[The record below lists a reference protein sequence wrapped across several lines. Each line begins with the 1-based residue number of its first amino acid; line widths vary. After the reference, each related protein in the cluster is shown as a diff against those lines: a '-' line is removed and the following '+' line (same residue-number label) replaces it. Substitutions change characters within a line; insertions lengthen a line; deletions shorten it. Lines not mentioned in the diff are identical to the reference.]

1 MKTANF
7 KEKAGKTV
15 FTIAAMIC
23 VIAVIAIFGFMIV
36 KSLPAFRKIGF
47 FNFVFGDNWSPDRLD
62 KYDDASLSGTYGV
75 FKMIIG
81 TLAATVGAL
90 VIGGTLGYFTAVF
103 IAFYC
108 PERLKKIFSSTVNLL
123 AGIPSVVYGFFG
135 IMFLLPLLA
144 NFAPNNGSGLLATSL
159 ILGIM
164 IMPTVVSLSKTS
176 LEAVPRAYY
185 EGALALGSTHSQAVF
200 GTVTKA
206 AKSGVTAS
214 LVLGIG
220 RALGETMAVV
230 MVAGNSVA
238 YPDSLFNSFRVLTAN
253 IVMEMGYAG
262 EVQQGALV
270 ATGVILLVF
279 VLIVNLIFGAI
290 SKKTIKSAV
299 NKTGLFSRIFKKDD
313 EKSNVTGKITN
324 GIATDEKSGVKNSV
338 ASGVASKITS
348 GVATDEKSNEKGGEK
363 NDAKNGVTKRNIFFE
378 KIGDFFSSLKYK
390 MKTASVGAGVSVG
403 AGIFAGITLLLI
415 IGFVLVKGAPTL
427 FSNPHLLFGK
437 YEFNSEKITIL
448 PSIVTTL
455 MTVALSLLV
464 AVPIGICTA
473 IFLNEYAK
481 KNNVFIKIIRGAIDL
496 LNGVPSIVYGLFGMI
511 TFVALIKGRS
521 TIMAGSLTVGIML
534 LPTIVRSTEE
544 SLKSVQDSLREGSFA
559 LGAGKMRTIFKIV
572 LPSALPGI
580 LSAIILSMGRVI
592 SESAPFIYTMG
603 SVISA
608 MPGGYFDSNA
618 TLAVALYRLS
628 GEGWYV
634 NEAYA
639 TAVVLIVLVL
649 ALNFLAELIAG
660 KLNKKLQ
667 GEK

>member
-23 VIAVIAIFGFMIV
+23 VIAVIAIFGFMLV

-135 IMFLLPLLA
+135 ITFLLPLLA

-206 AKSGVTAS
+206 AESGVTAS

-313 EKSNVTGKITN
+313 EKS
-324 GIATDEKSGVKNSV
+324 GVKNSV

-348 GVATDEKSNEKGGEK
+348 GVATDEKGGEK

-455 MTVALSLLV
+455 MTLALSLLV

-608 MPGGYFDSNA
+608 MPAGYFDSNA

-660 KLNKKLQ
+660 KLNEKLQ
-667 GEK
+667 GKK

>member
-23 VIAVIAIFGFMIV
+23 VIAVIAIFGFMLV

-90 VIGGTLGYFTAVF
+90 AIGGTLGYFTAVF

-135 IMFLLPLLA
+135 ITFLLPLLA

-299 NKTGLFSRIFKKDD
+299 NKTGLFSRIFKKD
-313 EKSNVTGKITN
+313 N
-324 GIATDEKSGVKNSV
+324 EKSGAKNSV

-348 GVATDEKSNEKGGEK
+348 GVATDKKGGEKGGEK
-363 NDAKNGVTKRNIFFE
+363 NDAKSGVTKRNIVFE

-437 YEFNSEKITIL
+437 YEFNSEKITVL

>member
-1 MKTANF
+1 MNTTKI
-7 KEKAGKTV
+7 KEKTGQTIFTV
-15 FTIAAMIC
+15 AAVIC
-23 VIAVIAIFGFMIV
+23 VIAVAAIFVFMLI
-36 KSLPAFRKIGF
+36 KSIPALNKIGLF
-47 FNFVFGDNWSPDRLD
+47 DFIFGDNWSPDRLD
-62 KYDDASLSGTYGV
+62 KYENATLSGSYGIL
-75 FKMIIG
+75 KMIVG

-90 VIGGTLGYFTAVF
+90 LIGGTLGYFTAVF

-108 PERLKKIFSSTVNLL
+108 PKKLKKIFSSMVNLL

-135 IMFLLPLLA
+135 IVFLLPLLA

-176 LEAVPRAYY
+176 LEAVPRSYY

-238 YPDSLFNSFRVLTAN
+238 YPESLFNSFRVLTAN
-253 IVMEMGYAG
+253 IVLEMGYAG

-279 VLIVNLIFGAI
+279 VLIVNLVFGAI
-290 SKKTIKSAV
+290 SKKAIKGAV
-299 NKTGLFSRIFKKDD
+299 EGKSIFSKIFKR
-313 EKSNVTGKITN
+313 
-324 GIATDEKSGVKNSV
+324 
-338 ASGVASKITS
+338 
-348 GVATDEKSNEKGGEK
+348 NEK
-363 NDAKNGVTKRNIFFE
+363 TKKTTCWTKCKD
-378 KIGDFFSSLKYK
+378 KISGFKYK
-390 MKTASVGAGVSVG
+390 IKTPNIGAGAAIC
-403 AGIFAGITLLLI
+403 AGVFAGITLLLV
-415 IGFVLVKGAPTL
+415 IGFIFAKGAPHL
-427 FSNPHLLFGK
+427 FSNPHLLFGE
-437 YEFNSEKITIL
+437 YEFSSKKITIL
-448 PSIVTTL
+448 PSIITTL
-455 MTVALSLLV
+455 MTVGLSLLIS
-464 AVPIGICTA
+464 VPIGLCTA

-481 KNNVFIKIIRGAIDL
+481 KNNIFIKIIRGAIDL

-511 TFVALIKGRS
+511 TFVALIGGKSSILAGTL
-521 TIMAGSLTVGIML
+521 TISIML

-580 LSAIILSMGRVI
+580 MSAIILSMGRVI
-592 SESAPFIYTMG
+592 AESAPFVYTMG

-608 MPGGYFDSNA
+608 TPTGYLDGNA
-618 TLAVALYRLS
+618 TLAVALYQLA

-639 TAVVLIVLVL
+639 TAVVLIIIVLGLNLL
-649 ALNFLAELIAG
+649 AQLIAG

-667 GEK
+667 GDK

>member
-1 MKTANF
+1 M
-7 KEKAGKTV
+7 
-15 FTIAAMIC
+15 
-23 VIAVIAIFGFMIV
+23 
-36 KSLPAFRKIGF
+36 
-47 FNFVFGDNWSPDRLD
+47 
-62 KYDDASLSGTYGV
+62 
-75 FKMIIG
+75 
-81 TLAATVGAL
+81 
-90 VIGGTLGYFTAVF
+90 
-103 IAFYC
+103 
-108 PERLKKIFSSTVNLL
+108 NLL

-185 EGALALGSTHSQAVF
+185 EGALALGSTHSPAVF

-313 EKSNVTGKITN
+313 EKS
-324 GIATDEKSGVKNSV
+324 GVKNSV

-348 GVATDEKSNEKGGEK
+348 GVATDEKGGEK
-363 NDAKNGVTKRNIFFE
+363 NDAKSCVTKRNIVFE

-521 TIMAGSLTVGIML
+521 TIMAGSLTVGIMI

>member
-23 VIAVIAIFGFMIV
+23 VIAVIAIFGFMLV

-135 IMFLLPLLA
+135 ITFLLPLLA

-206 AKSGVTAS
+206 AESGVTAS

-313 EKSNVTGKITN
+313 EKS
-324 GIATDEKSGVKNSV
+324 GVKNSV

-348 GVATDEKSNEKGGEK
+348 GVATDEKGCEK

-455 MTVALSLLV
+455 MTLALSLLV

-608 MPGGYFDSNA
+608 MPAGYFDSNA

-667 GEK
+667 GKK

>member
-1 MKTANF
+1 M
-7 KEKAGKTV
+7 

-23 VIAVIAIFGFMIV
+23 VIAVIAIFGFMLV

-135 IMFLLPLLA
+135 ITFLLPLLA

-206 AKSGVTAS
+206 AESGVTAS

-313 EKSNVTGKITN
+313 EKS
-324 GIATDEKSGVKNSV
+324 DEKNSV
-338 ASGVASKITS
+338 ASGVASKITNGVASKITS
-348 GVATDEKSNEKGGEK
+348 GVATYEKGSEK
-363 NDAKNGVTKRNIFFE
+363 NDAKSGVTKRNIVFE
-378 KIGDFFSSLKYK
+378 KIADFFSSLKYK

-608 MPGGYFDSNA
+608 IPAGYFDSNA

>member
-1 MKTANF
+1 M
-7 KEKAGKTV
+7 

-23 VIAVIAIFGFMIV
+23 VIAVIAIFGFMLV

-135 IMFLLPLLA
+135 ITFLLPLLA

-206 AKSGVTAS
+206 AESGVTAS

-313 EKSNVTGKITN
+313 EKS
-324 GIATDEKSGVKNSV
+324 GVKNSV

-348 GVATDEKSNEKGGEK
+348 GVATDEKGGEK

-455 MTVALSLLV
+455 MTLALSLLV

-608 MPGGYFDSNA
+608 MPKGYFDSNA

>member
-23 VIAVIAIFGFMIV
+23 VIAVIAIFGFMLV

-108 PERLKKIFSSTVNLL
+108 PKRLKKIFSSTVNLL

-299 NKTGLFSRIFKKDD
+299 NKTCLFSRIFKKDD
-313 EKSNVTGKITN
+313 EKS
-324 GIATDEKSGVKNSV
+324 GVKTSV

-348 GVATDEKSNEKGGEK
+348 GVATGEKGGEK
-363 NDAKNGVTKRNIFFE
+363 TNAKSGVTKRNIFFE

-427 FSNPHLLFGK
+427 FTNPHLLFGK

>member
-23 VIAVIAIFGFMIV
+23 VIAVIAIFGFMLV

-135 IMFLLPLLA
+135 ITFLLPLLA

-313 EKSNVTGKITN
+313 EKS
-324 GIATDEKSGVKNSV
+324 GVKNSV

-348 GVATDEKSNEKGGEK
+348 GVASKITSGVATDEKGGEK
-363 NDAKNGVTKRNIFFE
+363 KDAKIGVTKRNIVFE

-390 MKTASVGAGVSVG
+390 MKTASVGTGVSVG

-427 FSNPHLLFGK
+427 FTNPHLLFGK

-608 MPGGYFDSNA
+608 MPTGYFDSNA

>member
-1 MKTANF
+1 MNTTKI
-7 KEKAGKTV
+7 KEKTGQTIFTV
-15 FTIAAMIC
+15 AAIIC
-23 VIAVIAIFGFMIV
+23 VIAVAAIFIFMLI
-36 KSLPAFRKIGF
+36 KSIPALNKIGLF
-47 FNFVFGDNWSPDRLD
+47 DFIFGDNWSPDRLD
-62 KYDDASLSGTYGV
+62 KYENATLSGSYGIL
-75 FKMIIG
+75 KMIVG

-90 VIGGTLGYFTAVF
+90 LIGGTLGYFTAVF

-108 PERLKKIFSSTVNLL
+108 PKKLKKIFSSMVNLL

-135 IMFLLPLLA
+135 IVFLLPLLA

-176 LEAVPRAYY
+176 LEAVPRCYY
-185 EGALALGSTHSQAVF
+185 EGATALGSTHSQAVF
-200 GTVTKA
+200 GTITKA

-214 LVLGIG
+214 LVLGTG

-279 VLIVNLIFGAI
+279 VLIVNLVFGFI
-290 SKKTIKSAV
+290 SKKAIKGAV
-299 NKTGLFSRIFKKDD
+299 EGKGLFSKIFKR
-313 EKSNVTGKITN
+313 
-324 GIATDEKSGVKNSV
+324 
-338 ASGVASKITS
+338 
-348 GVATDEKSNEKGGEK
+348 NEK
-363 NDAKNGVTKRNIFFE
+363 TKKTTFWTKCKD
-378 KIGDFFSSLKYK
+378 KIAGFKYK
-390 MKTASVGAGVSVG
+390 IKMANIGAGAAIS
-403 AGIFAGITLLLI
+403 AGVFAGTILLLV
-415 IGFVLVKGAPTL
+415 IGFIFVKGAPHL
-427 FSNPHLLFGK
+427 FTNPHLLFGK
-437 YEFNSEKITIL
+437 YKFDSEQITIL
-448 PSIVTTL
+448 PSIITTL
-455 MTVALSLLV
+455 MTVGLSLLIS
-464 AVPIGICTA
+464 VPIGICTA
-473 IFLNEYAK
+473 VFLNEYAK
-481 KNNVFIKIIRGAIDL
+481 KNNFFIKIIRGAIDL

-511 TFVALIKGRS
+511 TFVALIGGTS
-521 TIMAGSLTVGIML
+521 SILAGTLTISIML

-544 SLKSVQDSLREGSFA
+544 SLKSVQDSLREGSLA

-580 LSAIILSMGRVI
+580 MSAIILSMGRVI
-592 SESAPFIYTMG
+592 AESAPFIYTMG

-608 MPGGYFDSNA
+608 TPAGYLDSNA

-639 TAVVLIVLVL
+639 TAVVLIILVL
-649 ALNFLAELIAG
+649 GLNLLAELIAG

-667 GEK
+667 GDK

>member
-1 MKTANF
+1 M
-7 KEKAGKTV
+7 

-206 AKSGVTAS
+206 AESGVTAS

-313 EKSNVTGKITN
+313 EKS
-324 GIATDEKSGVKNSV
+324 GVKNSV

-348 GVATDEKSNEKGGEK
+348 GVATDEKSDEKGGEK
-363 NDAKNGVTKRNIFFE
+363 TDAKNGVTKRNIFFE

-390 MKTASVGAGVSVG
+390 MKTASIGAGVSIG

-427 FSNPHLLFGK
+427 FTNPHLLFGK

-448 PSIVTTL
+448 PSIATTL

-608 MPGGYFDSNA
+608 MPKGYFDSNA

>member
-23 VIAVIAIFGFMIV
+23 VIAVIAIFGFMLV

-220 RALGETMAVV
+220 RALGETMAVA

-313 EKSNVTGKITN
+313 EKS
-324 GIATDEKSGVKNSV
+324 GVKNSV
-338 ASGVASKITS
+338 ASGVA
-348 GVATDEKSNEKGGEK
+348 TDEKGDEKSGEK
-363 NDAKNGVTKRNIFFE
+363 NDAKNGGTKRNIVFE

-427 FSNPHLLFGK
+427 FTNPHLLFGK

>member
-23 VIAVIAIFGFMIV
+23 VIAVIAIFGFMLV
-36 KSLPAFRKIGF
+36 KSLPTFRKIGF

-75 FKMIIG
+75 FKMITG

-135 IMFLLPLLA
+135 ITFLLPLLA

-164 IMPTVVSLSKTS
+164 ITPTVVSLSKTS

-313 EKSNVTGKITN
+313 K
-324 GIATDEKSGVKNSV
+324 KSGVKTSV

-348 GVATDEKSNEKGGEK
+348 GVATDEKGDVATDEKGGEK
-363 NDAKNGVTKRNIFFE
+363 NNAKSGVTKRNIVFE

-427 FSNPHLLFGK
+427 FSNPNLLFGK
-437 YEFNSEKITIL
+437 YEFNSEEITIL

-649 ALNFLAELIAG
+649 ALNFPAELIAG

>member
-15 FTIAAMIC
+15 FTIAATIC
-23 VIAVIAIFGFMIV
+23 VIAVIAIFGFMLV

-135 IMFLLPLLA
+135 ITFLLPLLA

-313 EKSNVTGKITN
+313 EKS
-324 GIATDEKSGVKNSV
+324 GVKNSV

-348 GVATDEKSNEKGGEK
+348 GVATDEKGGEK
-363 NDAKNGVTKRNIFFE
+363 NGAKSDVTKRNIVFE

-427 FSNPHLLFGK
+427 FTNPHLLFGK

>member
-23 VIAVIAIFGFMIV
+23 VIAVIAIFGFMLV

-75 FKMIIG
+75 FKMITG

-135 IMFLLPLLA
+135 ITFLLPLLA

-176 LEAVPRAYY
+176 LEAVPRSYY

-299 NKTGLFSRIFKKDD
+299 NKTSLFSRIFKKDD
-313 EKSNVTGKITN
+313 EKSGVKNSVT
-324 GIATDEKSGVKNSV
+324 SGVKNSV
-338 ASGVASKITS
+338 TSGVASKITS
-348 GVATDEKSNEKGGEK
+348 GVATDKKGGEK
-363 NDAKNGVTKRNIFFE
+363 KDAKSGVTKRNIVFE

-403 AGIFAGITLLLI
+403 AGIFAGISLLLI

-427 FSNPHLLFGK
+427 FTNPHLLFGK

-580 LSAIILSMGRVI
+580 LSAIILSMGRAI

-608 MPGGYFDSNA
+608 MPTGYFDSNA

>member
-23 VIAVIAIFGFMIV
+23 VIAVIAIFGFMLV

-75 FKMIIG
+75 FKMITG

-135 IMFLLPLLA
+135 ITFLLPLLA

-313 EKSNVTGKITN
+313 EKSG
-324 GIATDEKSGVKNSV
+324 AKNSV

-348 GVATDEKSNEKGGEK
+348 GVATDEKGGEK
-363 NDAKNGVTKRNIFFE
+363 NDAKNGGTKRNIFFE

-608 MPGGYFDSNA
+608 MPDGYFDSNA

>member
-23 VIAVIAIFGFMIV
+23 VIAVIAIFGFMLV

-313 EKSNVTGKITN
+313 EKS
-324 GIATDEKSGVKNSV
+324 GVKNSV

-348 GVATDEKSNEKGGEK
+348 GVAIDEKGGEK

-608 MPGGYFDSNA
+608 MPKGYFDSNA

>member
-23 VIAVIAIFGFMIV
+23 VIAVIAIFGFMLV

-135 IMFLLPLLA
+135 ITFLLPLLA

-313 EKSNVTGKITN
+313 EKS
-324 GIATDEKSGVKNSV
+324 GVKNSV
-338 ASGVASKITS
+338 ASGVA
-348 GVATDEKSNEKGGEK
+348 TDEKGGEK
-363 NDAKNGVTKRNIFFE
+363 NDAKNGVTKRNIVFE

-608 MPGGYFDSNA
+608 MPTGYFDSNA

>member
-15 FTIAAMIC
+15 FTIAAVIC
-23 VIAVIAIFGFMIV
+23 VIAVIAIFGFMLV

-135 IMFLLPLLA
+135 ITFLLPLLA

-299 NKTGLFSRIFKKDD
+299 NKTGLFSRIFKRD
-313 EKSNVTGKITN
+313 
-324 GIATDEKSGVKNSV
+324 DEKSGVKNSV

-348 GVATDEKSNEKGGEK
+348 GVATDEKGGEK
-363 NDAKNGVTKRNIFFE
+363 NDAKNGGTKRNIVFE

-427 FSNPHLLFGK
+427 FSNPNLLFGK

-455 MTVALSLLV
+455 MTVALSLIV

>member
-1 MKTANF
+1 M
-7 KEKAGKTV
+7 
-15 FTIAAMIC
+15 FTIAAVIC
-23 VIAVIAIFGFMIV
+23 VIAVIAIFGFMLV
-36 KSLPAFRKIGF
+36 KSLPTFRKIGF

-135 IMFLLPLLA
+135 ITFLLPLLA

-176 LEAVPRAYY
+176 LEAVPRSYY

-313 EKSNVTGKITN
+313 EKSG
-324 GIATDEKSGVKNSV
+324 EKNSV
-338 ASGVASKITS
+338 ESGVASKITS

-363 NDAKNGVTKRNIFFE
+363 NDAKSDVTKRNIVFE
-378 KIGDFFSSLKYK
+378 KIADFFSSLKYK

-427 FSNPHLLFGK
+427 FSNPNLLFGK

-455 MTVALSLLV
+455 MTVALSLIA

-608 MPGGYFDSNA
+608 MPAGYFDSNA

>member
-1 MKTANF
+1 MNTTKV
-7 KEKAGKTV
+7 KEKAGQTIFTV
-15 FTIAAMIC
+15 AAVIC
-23 VIAVIAIFGFMIV
+23 VIAVVAIFVFMLI
-36 KSLPAFRKIGF
+36 KSIPALNKIGLF
-47 FNFVFGDNWSPDRLD
+47 DFIFGDNWSPDRLD
-62 KYDDASLSGTYGV
+62 KYDNATLSGSYGIL
-75 FKMIIG
+75 KMIVG

-90 VIGGTLGYFTAVF
+90 LIGGTLGYFTAVF

-108 PERLKKIFSSTVNLL
+108 PKKLKKLFSSMINLL

-135 IMFLLPLLA
+135 IVFLLPLLA
-144 NFAPNNGSGLLATSL
+144 NVAPNNGSGLLATSL

-176 LEAVPRAYY
+176 LEAVPKSYY

-279 VLIVNLIFGAI
+279 VLIVNVIFSII
-290 SKKTIKSAV
+290 SKKAV
-299 NKTGLFSRIFKKDD
+299 KGAVEGKGLFSKIFKTKEETRKIALLTKCKD
-313 EKSNVTGKITN
+313 KIA
-324 GIATDEKSGVKNSV
+324 G
-338 ASGVASKITS
+338 
-348 GVATDEKSNEKGGEK
+348 
-363 NDAKNGVTKRNIFFE
+363 F
-378 KIGDFFSSLKYK
+378 KYK
-390 MKTASVGAGVSVG
+390 IKTANIGAGAAIIAG
-403 AGIFAGITLLLI
+403 AFAGTVLLLV
-415 IGFVLVKGAPTL
+415 IGFIFVKGLPTL
-427 FSNPHLLFGK
+427 ISNPHLLFGEYK
-437 YEFNSEKITIL
+437 FDSEEITIL
-448 PSIVTTL
+448 PSIITTL
-455 MTVALSLLV
+455 MTVGLSLLI
-464 AVPIGICTA
+464 AVPIGLCTA

-481 KNNVFIKIIRGAIDL
+481 KNNFFIKIIRGAIDL

-511 TFVALIKGRS
+511 TFVALLGGTSSILAGTL
-521 TIMAGSLTVGIML
+521 TISIML
-534 LPTIVRSTEE
+534 FPTIVRSTEE
-544 SLKSVQDSLREGSFA
+544 SLKSVQDSLREGSLA

-580 LSAIILSMGRVI
+580 VSAIILSMGRVI
-592 SESAPFIYTMG
+592 AESAPFIYTMG

-608 MPGGYFDSNA
+608 TPTGYLDSNA

-634 NEAYA
+634 NEAYGA
-639 TAVVLIVLVL
+639 AVVLIILVL
-649 ALNFLAELIAG
+649 GLNLLAELIAG
-660 KLNKKLQ
+660 KLNRKLQ
-667 GEK
+667 GDK

>member
-23 VIAVIAIFGFMIV
+23 VIAVIAIFGFMLV

-299 NKTGLFSRIFKKDD
+299 SKTGLFSRIFKKDD
-313 EKSNVTGKITN
+313 EKS
-324 GIATDEKSGVKNSV
+324 GVKNIVTSD
-338 ASGVASKITS
+338 VASKITS
-348 GVATDEKSNEKGGEK
+348 GVATDEKGGEK
-363 NDAKNGVTKRNIFFE
+363 NDAKNGVTKRNIVFE
-378 KIGDFFSSLKYK
+378 KIADFFSSLKYK

-427 FSNPHLLFGK
+427 FTNPHLLFGK

-464 AVPIGICTA
+464 AAPIGICTA

-608 MPGGYFDSNA
+608 MPGGYFDRNA

>member
-23 VIAVIAIFGFMIV
+23 VIAVIAIFGFMLV

-135 IMFLLPLLA
+135 ITFLLPLLA

-313 EKSNVTGKITN
+313 EKS
-324 GIATDEKSGVKNSV
+324 GVKNSV

-348 GVATDEKSNEKGGEK
+348 GVATDEKGGEK

-427 FSNPHLLFGK
+427 FTNPHLLFGK

-448 PSIVTTL
+448 PSIATTL

-608 MPGGYFDSNA
+608 MPKGYFDSNA

>member
-23 VIAVIAIFGFMIV
+23 VIAVIAIFGFMLV

-75 FKMIIG
+75 FKMITG

-135 IMFLLPLLA
+135 ITFLLPLLA

-313 EKSNVTGKITN
+313 EKS
-324 GIATDEKSGVKNSV
+324 GVKNSV

-348 GVATDEKSNEKGGEK
+348 GVATDEKGGEK
-363 NDAKNGVTKRNIFFE
+363 KDAKSGVTKRNIFFE

-464 AVPIGICTA
+464 AVPTGICTA

>member
-1 MKTANF
+1 M
-7 KEKAGKTV
+7 

-23 VIAVIAIFGFMIV
+23 VIAVIAIFGFMLV

-135 IMFLLPLLA
+135 ITFLLPLLA

-313 EKSNVTGKITN
+313 EKSG
-324 GIATDEKSGVKNSV
+324 AKNSV

-348 GVATDEKSNEKGGEK
+348 GVATDEKSGEK

-608 MPGGYFDSNA
+608 MPAGYFDSNA

>member
-1 MKTANF
+1 M
-7 KEKAGKTV
+7 

-23 VIAVIAIFGFMIV
+23 VIAVIAIFGFMLV

-75 FKMIIG
+75 FKMITG

-299 NKTGLFSRIFKKDD
+299 NKTCLFSRIFKKD
-313 EKSNVTGKITN
+313 
-324 GIATDEKSGVKNSV
+324 DEKSGVKNSV

-348 GVATDEKSNEKGGEK
+348 GVATDEKGGEKVGEK

-455 MTVALSLLV
+455 MTLALSLLV

-608 MPGGYFDSNA
+608 MPAGYFDSNA

-667 GEK
+667 GKK

>member
-23 VIAVIAIFGFMIV
+23 VIAVIAIFGFMLV

-75 FKMIIG
+75 FKMITG

-230 MVAGNSVA
+230 MVAGNSVS

-313 EKSNVTGKITN
+313 EKS
-324 GIATDEKSGVKNSV
+324 GVKNSV

-348 GVATDEKSNEKGGEK
+348 GVATDEKGGEK
-363 NDAKNGVTKRNIFFE
+363 NDAKSGVTKRNIVFE

-427 FSNPHLLFGK
+427 FTNPHLLFGK

-448 PSIVTTL
+448 PSIATTL

-608 MPGGYFDSNA
+608 MPTGYFDSNA